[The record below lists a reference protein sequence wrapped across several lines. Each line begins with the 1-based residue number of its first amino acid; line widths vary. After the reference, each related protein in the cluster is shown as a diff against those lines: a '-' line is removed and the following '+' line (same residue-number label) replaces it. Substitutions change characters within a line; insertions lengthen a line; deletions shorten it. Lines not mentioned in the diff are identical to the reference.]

1 MFKKIKIIDVAT
13 IAIIAAM
20 YVILNTC
27 LSSISFGPLQ
37 LRLACIL
44 HLLCIYNRKHIYACV
59 LGTMIANIFSPFG
72 LIDVCFGFIA
82 SSLACTIF
90 YILRKKNK
98 ILTSLLAAV
107 VVGIVIGFELYLMYN
122 SALVVLIASVFVGQ
136 FIVYCVGCFII
147 PKIVKIAKKL
157 RE

>member
-1 MFKKIKIIDVAT
+1 
-13 IAIIAAM
+13 
-20 YVILNTC
+20 
-27 LSSISFGPLQ
+27 
-37 LRLACIL
+37 
-44 HLLCIYNRKHIYACV
+44 
-59 LGTMIANIFSPFG
+59 MIANIFSPFG

-82 SSLACTIF
+82 SSLACTFF

-122 SALVVLIASVFVGQ
+122 SALVVLIASVSVGQ

-147 PKIVKIAKKL
+147 PKIIKIVKKL